1 MNDEMI
7 PLSPDDTFRFSCY
20 GDVPCFNKCCR
31 DLNQFLT
38 PYDIL
43 RLKNALEMTSSD
55 FLSKYTL
62 QHTGPESGLPVVTL
76 KPADQRE
83 LVCPFVTEDGCRV
96 YENRPAS
103 CRTYPLARLASRSRE
118 TGEITEHWA
127 LIRET
132 HCRGFEQDKTWI
144 VRKWVKRQ
152 GLLEYNEMND
162 LLMEIISLQN
172 QRDQGALDMKSRH
185 MFHMACYDIDN
196 FRVHIFE
203 KGLLDDM
210 KMDADHLESLKEDT
224 ALLKF
229 GMEWVKKVI
238 FKA

>member
-1 MNDEMI
+1 
-7 PLSPDDTFRFSCY
+7 
-20 GDVPCFNKCCR
+20 
-31 DLNQFLT
+31 
-38 PYDIL
+38 
-43 RLKNALEMTSSD
+43 MTSGD

-83 LVCPFVTEDGCRV
+83 LICPFVTEEGCRV

-118 TGEITEHWA
+118 TGQITEHWA
-127 LIRET
+127 LIREP

-144 VRKWVKRQ
+144 LREWIKGH

-162 LLMEIISLQN
+162 LFMEIISLQN
-172 QRDQGALDMKSRH
+172 QHNQGPLDMKSRH
-185 MFHMACYDIDN
+185 VFYMACYDIDN

-203 KGLLDDM
+203 KGFLDDLE
-210 KMDADHLESLKEDT
+210 MDIDHLESLKENDIS
-224 ALLKF
+224 LLKF
-229 GMEWVKKVI
+229 GMEWIKKTV
-238 FKA
+238 FKG